1 MVDGHPYLCMPKK
14 QVTLNLT
21 NQPFSTFI
29 KQVEQQTDYKFFFEE
44 QSVDVDRLVNVK
56 AQNQDI
62 KVVLDR
68 VLGGTNLTY
77 TIANK
82 KILLKKH
89 ESQKPQKRKALPHE
103 ISGNVIGED
112 GSPMIGVSIQVKG
125 KAVGTVTNIDGNYV

>member
-1 MVDGHPYLCMPKK
+1 MYEKSTKGAAYINKSDTKTMFKPIASIWWMGILTYVCPKA
-14 QVTLNLT
+14 VTLNLT

-44 QSVDVDRLVNVK
+44 QSVDVDRLINVK

-89 ESQKPQKRKALPHE
+89 ESQKPQK
-103 ISGNVIGED
+103 
-112 GSPMIGVSIQVKG
+112 G
-125 KAVGTVTNIDGNYV
+125 KRFLMKSAET